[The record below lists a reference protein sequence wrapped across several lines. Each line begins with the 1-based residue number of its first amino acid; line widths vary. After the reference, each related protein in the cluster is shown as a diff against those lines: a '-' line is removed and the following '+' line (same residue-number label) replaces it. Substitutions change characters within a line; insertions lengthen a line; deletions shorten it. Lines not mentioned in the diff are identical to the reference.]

1 MAPIIPSTTAT
12 ITVGNVG
19 TTLGNTT
26 KNMGGF
32 RGFGGSV
39 PASGAISMSQCQ
51 IIQKGVG
58 YYNSWFLGSAVT
70 NQGTW
75 ASTAITN
82 NGSFTYAVWLASSQ
96 VNGNWRN
103 VLNVNT
109 STADGS
115 RRPSLWIYAGD
126 TGFHVRH
133 DTSASANEGIA
144 ETTSRIAMNGSVY
157 QVVVTQSGTNMR
169 AYLNGSLSDSIT
181 LAGTPTNAL
190 TTDIV
195 ASPGAGVAG
204 ASDYALNYLWF
215 FPYPMSATQVSSYY
229 SSLSGSIG
237 NPPMMNLLQTFTSPG
252 SWTATGTGNIK
263 VLVVAGGGQ
272 GGPGANRAGGGGGAG
287 GVVYCTSFPVTKGT
301 SYPYTVGAGGS
312 GAIGTAGQGTSGS
325 PSTFSTITAIGGGGG
340 EGAYSPGLSGGS
352 GGGGG
357 QDTRAG
363 GGTPN
368 PAGSGT
374 QPGQAQPANCTNYG
388 NAGAIGGYNGVFGG
402 GGGGGA
408 GAAGG
413 PTAGNPGGAGGA
425 GISNSITGAAVTY
438 AGGGGGAT
446 QPGGTGGAGGA
457 GGGGPAASDSGVGSN
472 ATYYGG
478 GGGAGASGFAGGS
491 GYQGVVIIAYP

>member
-19 TTLGNTT
+19 TTLGNAT

-39 PASGAISMSQCQ
+39 PASGALSMSQCQ
-51 IIQKGVG
+51 IIQYGVG

-75 ASTAITN
+75 SSTAITN
-82 NGSFTYAVWLASSQ
+82 NGSFTYAVWVASSQ
-96 VNGNWRN
+96 LNNWRN
-103 VLNVNT
+103 VVNVNT

-115 RRPSLWIYAGD
+115 RRPSLWIYAYD

-133 DTSASANEGIA
+133 DTSAAGNEGIGQ
-144 ETTSRIAMNGSVY
+144 TTSRIAMNGSVY
-157 QVVVTQSGTNMR
+157 QVVVTQNGTNMR

-215 FPYPMSATQVSSYY
+215 FPYPMTATQVSSYY

-237 NPPMMNLLQTFTSPG
+237 TPPMMNFVITFTSSS
-252 SWTATGTGNIK
+252 SWTASGTGNIR
-263 VLVVAGGGQ
+263 VLVVAGGG
-272 GGPGANRAGGGGGAG
+272 GGASGNNRAGGGGGAG

-301 SYPYTVGAGGS
+301 VYTVTVGAGG
-312 GAIGTAGQGTSGS
+312 AGGVGTSTPDGS
-325 PSTFSTITAIGGGGG
+325 TGSNSAFSTITALGGGGG
-340 EGAYSPGLSGGS
+340 GGNYDAGKPGGS
-352 GGGGG
+352 GGGGA
-357 QDTRAG
+357 QRNYAG
-363 GGTPN
+363 G
-368 PAGSGT
+368 AAT
-374 QPGQAQPANCTNYG
+374 QPGQSQPANCTNYG
-388 NAGAIGGYNGVFGG
+388 NAGGVTGVVFQAGGGGGAGGVGGSQTGGTGVSINITGTATYYG

-408 GAAGG
+408 YQ
-413 PTAGNPGGAGGA
+413 T
-425 GISNSITGAAVTY
+425 
-438 AGGGGGAT
+438 GGGT
-446 QPGGTGGAGGA
+446 GTNGGAGGA
-457 GGGGPAASDSGVGSN
+457 GGGGAASQGEAN
-472 ATYYGG
+472 ATAGTPNTGGG
-478 GGGAGASGFAGGS
+478 GGGACSHQSPYTVYNGGS
-491 GYQGVVIIAYP
+491 GGSGVVIIAYP